1 MYDDLHYW
9 LILGTNLSDVL
20 SAIDDRAF
28 GFSTD
33 FVIAVPSDT
42 DGFVLYDAYNIFK
55 ERGTQLNV
63 TLIGYW
69 NDDSRLT
76 ITIMQDKFARRAN
89 LHQLRLKAIFF
100 KVRIF
105 SMIIPK
111 FFD

>member
-1 MYDDLHYW
+1 MFDGLRYW

-42 DGFVLYDAYNIFK
+42 DGFVLYDAYNVFK
-55 ERGTQLNV
+55 ERGTRLNV

-69 NDDSRLT
+69 NDQKKLT
-76 ITIMQDKFARRAN
+76 ITVMQDKFASRAN
-89 LHQLRLKAIFF
+89 MHQLHLKAMFW
-100 KVRIF
+100 KV
-105 SMIIPK
+105 
-111 FFD
+111 